1 MEDWEKAE
9 HVVAQY
15 MGYKL
20 TSGSGRGNDKGDAKD
35 MDFRLDVK
43 SYKGKSYAVNHE
55 KMREWRR
62 NAARLGHS
70 FYVVSIPIIDGTP
83 SLEDAH
89 AIIKLSEFRAILQN
103 QKE

>member
-20 TSGSGRGNDKGDAKD
+20 TSGSGRGYDKGDAKD
-35 MDFRLDVK
+35 EDWRLDTK

-70 FYVVSIPIIDGTP
+70 FYVVSIPIIDGQP
-83 SLEDAH
+83 SLDDAH
-89 AIIKLSEFRAILQN
+89 AIVKLSVWKAVLEN